1 VTKEVENQLERKKL
15 IINLKKELKLY
26 YDYKLKHH
34 EAELKNKQ
42 LE

>member
-1 VTKEVENQLERKKL
+1 VEIYQDEISKEVESQLDKKKL

-34 EAELKNKQ
+34 
-42 LE
+42 